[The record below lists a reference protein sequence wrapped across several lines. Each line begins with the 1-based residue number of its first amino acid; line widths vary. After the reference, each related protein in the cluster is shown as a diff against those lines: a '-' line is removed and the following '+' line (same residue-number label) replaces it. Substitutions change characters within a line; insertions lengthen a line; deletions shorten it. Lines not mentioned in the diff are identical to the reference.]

1 MALKAKHYNCIEAM
15 LANPT
20 ISNEKLAEIVGVN
33 RNTISDWKRNNEEF
47 KAEYQRRLQ
56 ELWKDSESIAVNTM
70 RNLAIEGSFN
80 ASKYILD
87 SLGYAP
93 THKLEADINSDVVIK
108 IGGEEV

>member
-1 MALKAKHYNCIEAM
+1 MALKVKQLNAIEAL

-20 ISNEKLAEIVGVN
+20 LSVSALAEIVGVN

-47 KAEYQRRLQ
+47 KAEYNRRLK
-56 ELWKDSESIAVNTM
+56 EMWADSEGIAVVTM
-70 RNLAIEGSFN
+70 RKLASEGSFN

-93 THKLEADINSDVVIK
+93 STKIEADVNGNMEININ
-108 IGGEEV
+108 IEE